1 MPSTLELGGQGLYSR
16 QEGAASPAMD
26 CQGNQGQADRHVS
39 LLLSCQRLVVV
50 PLCQVQ
56 VLQPSPLSYNVSLC
70 PAQLQ
75 LVMLASSLASE
86 LLNQQFCKAPQ

>member
-50 PLCQVQ
+50 PLRQVQ
-56 VLQPSPLSYNVSLC
+56 VLQT
-70 PAQLQ
+70 
-75 LVMLASSLASE
+75 SSLSCIIFEHNCRCSQCQALRPLGLLDLRIVMRRPSE
-86 LLNQQFCKAPQ
+86 